1 MKHLANRLNVET
13 MNMKIKLLGLLLIGF
28 LTKGFSQEYLRED
41 IIKLT
46 EVSTDSKYGY
56 TQKRPI
62 KVGSIE
68 KEYHYLNAIRG
79 PNGEKVTWQ
88 RNGSCCEFKSKTA
101 AFGSGFLDVYQIQ
114 YDGGQLITL
123 YINGYDY
130 DNLKCP
136 MGFTFVTQNEIKPV
150 KVLSD
155 SLIAKTTICSKE
167 SIYSVDDFLLKEAV
181 GSNYSN
187 PDKNPIFNGGI
198 EKLKEYFIKNPVT
211 DKRAQNNIFRV
222 SIGFMV
228 NCNGQTGDFQ
238 IVTKGKGDL
247 RELANQVLE
256 IVNKMPGDWISAEKN
271 GQKVDCYQILNFT
284 VIQGSLEK
292 VTYR

>member
-1 MKHLANRLNVET
+1 
-13 MNMKIKLLGLLLIGF
+13 MNKKTLFFGLLFLGFIGN
-28 LTKGFSQEYLRED
+28 GFSQEFLRED

-46 EVSTDSKYGY
+46 EISSDSKYGY
-56 TQKRPI
+56 NQKNPI

-68 KEYHYLNAIRG
+68 NGYHYLNALKG
-79 PNGEKVTWQ
+79 PNGEKIKWQ

-101 AFGSGFLDVYQIQ
+101 AFGKGFLDVYTLV
-114 YDGGQLITL
+114 YEGGQPITL

-136 MGFTFVTQNEIKPV
+136 VGLTFVIESELKPV
-150 KVLSD
+150 SVMAD
-155 SLIAKTTICSKE
+155 SLIIKIDICDKANLF
-167 SIYSVDDFLLKEAV
+167 SVDDFLLKEAF

-187 PDKNPIFNGGI
+187 PDKNPSFNGGI
-198 EKLKEYFIKNPVT
+198 EKLKQYYAQNPLT

-228 NCNGQTGDFQ
+228 NCNGQIGNFQ

-247 RELANQVLE
+247 KELANQVLD
-256 IVNKMPGDWISAEKN
+256 IVNKMPNDWIPADKN
-271 GQKVDCYQILNFT
+271 GQKVDCYQILNFS
-284 VIQGSLEK
+284 VMQGSLDK